1 MGEEEN
7 GASVW
12 KYPLVLSEAKAKWK
26 LIHHGSRM
34 EASLESH
41 LAFRLGSG
49 SVPLTGNLN
58 RGARRASRQGAQ
70 LSSSLGNV
78 CHCRPPIGPRFGKV
92 STGEFPHTGRHFVDA
107 IMPCSRKGQSGQD
120 RQPARGENKRKRKYK
135 AALMS
140 QPRGCCRACF
150 AMGVVRG
157 RDGGWCLAEK
167 LLGSERK
174 QSRLQACAPHPSGLQ
189 HTPTC
194 R

>member
-1 MGEEEN
+1 MEIDPSRIPDG
-7 GASVW
+7 S
-12 KYPLVLSEAKAKWK
+12 LVGISSRLSAGLRVSAAHRKPEQ
-26 LIHHGSRM
+26 
-34 EASLESH
+34 
-41 LAFRLGSG
+41 
-49 SVPLTGNLN
+49 
-58 RGARRASRQGAQ
+58 GARRASRQGAQ

-92 STGEFPHTGRHFVDA
+92 STGEVPHTGRHFVDA
-107 IMPCSRKGQSGQD
+107 IMPCNRKGQSGQD
-120 RQPARGENKRKRKYK
+120 RQPARGENKRKWKYK
-135 AALMS
+135 VALMS
-140 QPRGCCRACF
+140 QPRGYCRACF
-150 AMGVVRG
+150 PMCVGRG